1 MSEKTRARKL
11 NPLALHWLRFVAAV
25 ICTAAILAAPAC
37 TSPTT
42 TGSGNTNPGSPAGG
56 FGFEKNSGKL
66 QVGFLTVGPTSDFG
80 FNYQHNQGRLT
91 LEAALRDKVHT
102 VIAENIPETADAE
115 RVMQRMS
122 DEGANLIFATSYG
135 YLDSTL
141 RVAQKNPNVTFM
153 HCLGTKQAPNV
164 GTYSAAL
171 WEPAYVGGMV
181 AAMTAKGKRSFGFV
195 TSYPIPPV
203 FWILNAFT
211 LGAQSIDKDIQ
222 VETVFTNSW
231 NNPAA
236 ETEAVRSLVANKNI
250 SAVYVLVDS
259 PIAGV
264 QMAERSGIY
273 SVAQHAD
280 LSSFAPKGWLTGS
293 VWGWGKMYTD
303 IAEKV
308 SSKTWTNQHVSGGF
322 KEGYVSLAPFGP
334 AVDGDTQ
341 GKARELVNKISSG
354 QFNVFTGP
362 IYDTDGKE
370 RIPAGKSMTIEE
382 ILSFDWVV
390 RGVNGVP
397 KK

>member
-1 MSEKTRARKL
+1 MSRKNNEQQQSSKSHL
-11 NPLALHWLRFVAAV
+11 PGVVALFASVV
-25 ICTAAILAAPAC
+25 VMLAALAC

-42 TGSGNTNPGSPAGG
+42 TSNVSTAGPTTG
-56 FGFEKNSGKL
+56 FGFKKNSSRL

-91 LEAALRDKVHT
+91 LEAMLRDRVDT
-102 VIAENIPETADAE
+102 VLAENIPENADAE

-141 RVAQKNPNVTFM
+141 RVAQKKPNVIFM
-153 HCLGTKQAPNV
+153 HCLGTQQAANV

-171 WEPAYVGGMV
+171 WEPAYVGGMA
-181 AAMTAKGKRSFGFV
+181 AAMTAKGKRKFGFV

-203 FWILNAFT
+203 FWIINAFT
-211 LGAQSIDKDIQ
+211 LGAQSVDKEIT

-236 ETEAVRSLVANKNI
+236 ETEAVRSLVANKNV
-250 SAVYVLVDS
+250 AVVYVLVDS

-264 QMAERSGIY
+264 QTAERAGIY
-273 SVAQHAD
+273 SLAQHAD
-280 LSSFAPKGWLTGS
+280 LSSFAPKGWITGS
-293 VWGWGKMYTD
+293 IWGWGKLYVD
-303 IAEKV
+303 IAERV
-308 SSKTWTNQHVSGGF
+308 MNKTWTNQHVSGGF

-334 AVDGDTQ
+334 AVDSAAQ
-341 GKARELVNKISSG
+341 KSAREMVDKISS
-354 QFNVFTGP
+354 QKFQVFTGP
-362 IYDTDGKE
+362 LYDVEGRE
-370 RIPAGKSMTIEE
+370 RVPAGKALTTED
-382 ILSFDWVV
+382 ILKLDWVV

-397 KK
+397 TK

>member
-1 MSEKTRARKL
+1 MSKKSNEQQQKHSHSHRA
-11 NPLALHWLRFVAAV
+11 RFVATFV
-25 ICTAAILAAPAC
+25 SLVVILAALAC
-37 TSPTT
+37 TSPTATNVNTGGPT
-42 TGSGNTNPGSPAGG
+42 TG
-56 FGFEKNSGKL
+56 FGFKRNSSRL

-80 FNYQHNQGRLT
+80 FNYQHNQGKLM
-91 LEAALRDKVHT
+91 LEAMLRDQVDT
-102 VIAENIPETADAE
+102 VLAENIPENADAE

-153 HCLGTKQAPNV
+153 HCLGTQQAANV

-181 AAMTAKGKRSFGFV
+181 AALTAKGKRKLGFV

-203 FWILNAFT
+203 FWIINAFT
-211 LGAQSIDKDIQ
+211 LGAQSVDKEIT

-250 SAVYVLVDS
+250 AVVYVLVDS
-259 PIAGV
+259 PIAGI
-264 QMAERSGIY
+264 QTAERAGIY
-273 SVAQHAD
+273 SLAQHAD
-280 LSSFAPKGWLTGS
+280 LSSFAPKGWITGS
-293 VWGWGKMYTD
+293 LWGWGKLYVD

-308 SSKTWTNQHVSGGF
+308 MNKTWTNQHVSGGF

-334 AVDGDTQ
+334 SVDGSVQ
-341 GKARELVNKISSG
+341 KSARELVEKISTG
-354 QFNVFTGP
+354 QFHVFTGP
-362 IYDTDGKE
+362 LYDVDSQE
-370 RIPAGKSMTIEE
+370 RVPAGKTLTTED
-382 ILSFDWVV
+382 ILKLDWVV

>member
-1 MSEKTRARKL
+1 MSDKKSARKL
-11 NPLALHWLRFVAAV
+11 NPFGLRRVRFTTAVVCIVAMLGAL
-25 ICTAAILAAPAC
+25 AC

-42 TGSGNTNPGSPAGG
+42 TNTNTGGPPAGSG

-91 LEAALRDKVHT
+91 LEAVMRDRVRT

-153 HCLGTKQAPNV
+153 HCLGTKQASNV

-181 AAMTAKGKRSFGFV
+181 AAMTAKGKRKFGFV

-203 FWILNAFT
+203 FWIINAFT
-211 LGAQSIDKDIQ
+211 LGAQSVDKEIT

-236 ETEAVRSLVANKNI
+236 ETEAVRSLVANQNI
-250 SAVYVLVDS
+250 AVVYVLVDS

-264 QMAERSGIY
+264 QTAERAGIH
-273 SVAQHAD
+273 SLAQHAD
-280 LSSFAPKGWLTGS
+280 LSSFAPKGWVTGS
-293 VWGWGKMYTD
+293 LWGWGRLYAD
-303 IAEKV
+303 IADKV
-308 SSKTWTNQHVSGGF
+308 VNKTWTNQHVTGGF

-334 AVDGDTQ
+334 AVDGEAQ
-341 GKARELVNKISSG
+341 KRARELVEKISSG
-354 QFNVFTGP
+354 QFNVFGGP
-362 IYDTDGKE
+362 LYDTDGRE
-370 RIPAGKSMTIEE
+370 RVAAGKALTTEE

-397 KK
+397 RK

>member
-1 MSEKTRARKL
+1 MLEKTAKNLKPRKSRRRTFIV
-11 NPLALHWLRFVAAV
+11 ALVCIAL
-25 ICTAAILAAPAC
+25 ILTALTC

-42 TGSGNTNPGSPAGG
+42 NNNGNTNPTTTSG
-56 FGFEKNSGKL
+56 FGFEKNSNKL

-80 FNYQHNQGRLT
+80 FNYQHNQGRLA
-91 LEAALRDKVHT
+91 LEAMLRDKVRT
-102 VIAENIPETADAE
+102 VLAENIPETADAE

-135 YLDSTL
+135 YQDSVL

-171 WEPAYVGGMV
+171 WEPAYISGMV
-181 AAMTAKGKRSFGFV
+181 AAMTAKGKRNFGFV

-203 FWILNAFT
+203 FWIINAFT
-211 LGAQSIDKDIQ
+211 LGAQSVDKDIT
-222 VETVFTNSW
+222 VECVFTNSW

-250 SAVYVLVDS
+250 SVVYVLVDS

-264 QMAERSGIY
+264 QAAERAGIY
-273 SVAQHAD
+273 SLAQHAD

-293 VWGWGKMYTD
+293 VWGWSKLYMD
-303 IAEKV
+303 ISDKV
-308 SSKTWTNQHVSGGF
+308 INKTWTNQHVAGGF
-322 KEGYVSLAPFGP
+322 KEGYASLAPFGP
-334 AVDGDTQ
+334 AVDSATQ
-341 GKARELVNKISSG
+341 SKARELTDKISAG
-354 QFNVFTGP
+354 QLSVFAGSVF
-362 IYDTDGKE
+362 DVDGKE
-370 RIPAGKSMTIEE
+370 RIAAGKSLTTEE
-382 ILSFDWVV
+382 ILSMDWVV

-397 KK
+397 RK